1 MQTKISLQCRRFQQS
16 QWQLA
21 YVPMSVII
29 FSQLQYNLLQHELK
43 YSITYQL
50 VRNYEARQKFVIKGS
65 VDLKCKE
72 N

>member
-1 MQTKISLQCRRFQQS
+1 
-16 QWQLA
+16 
-21 YVPMSVII
+21 MSVII